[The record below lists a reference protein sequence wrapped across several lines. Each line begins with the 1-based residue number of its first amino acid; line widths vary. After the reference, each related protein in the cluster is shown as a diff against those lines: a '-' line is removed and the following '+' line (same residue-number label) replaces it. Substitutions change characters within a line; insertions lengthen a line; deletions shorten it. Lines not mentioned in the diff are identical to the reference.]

1 LTGCQLS
8 LRGTLAEDLKKAL
21 KSGDNIGRDTLR
33 MVMAEVKNRE
43 IKAGAGT
50 VLDDDGISDAIAS
63 SIKKCKESVR
73 LYRQGGR
80 EDLASKETAEIEFLE
95 KYLPEQL
102 SEEELREIVGKVVQ
116 EIGAT
121 DMKQMGQV
129 MKAVMAEVGKKAD
142 GRLVNGIVKEMLVK

>member
-1 LTGCQLS
+1 LS
-8 LRGTLAEDLKKAL
+8 LRETLAEDLKKAL

-50 VLDDDGISDAIAS
+50 VLDDDGISGAIAS

-102 SEEELREIVGKVVQ
+102 SEEKLREIVGKVVK

>member
-1 LTGCQLS
+1 LS
-8 LRGTLAEDLKKAL
+8 LREALAEDLKKAL

-102 SEEELREIVGKVVQ
+102 SEEELREIVGKVVK
-116 EIGAT
+116 ETGAT

>member
-1 LTGCQLS
+1 LS
-8 LRGTLAEDLKKAL
+8 LRETLAEDFKKAL

-63 SIKKCKESVR
+63 SIKKCRESVR

-102 SEEELREIVGKVVQ
+102 SEEELRKIVGKVVK
-116 EIGAT
+116 ETGAT

-142 GRLVNGIVKEMLVK
+142 GRMVNGIVKEMLVK